1 MVIFRVIAL
10 RTPNLA
16 YCPYFVKSG
25 ALHKISVLQEKQD
38 TSSNLHRTNAL
49 TVRIFS
55 TYTGYSGTWN
65 CQLCVYH
72 RGPQVEG
79 FATHNF
85 ISSVAVSTP
94 VWNRGNMKK
103 YLLLRCLIPVRGKTS
118 ELKPTHKYCRLCDS
132 VAQCRCLISFPLM
145 VMSLHISCLW
155 ATDKT
160 WRVNSAGKLQFV
172 LGTRLPHSAVNKTS
186 HIFLTCFPSLIQYN
200 CCSYIHTQISH
211 IFSPLSTI

>member
-1 MVIFRVIAL
+1 MVIFRVTAL

-16 YCPYFVKSG
+16 YCPYFLKRVTT
-25 ALHKISVLQEKQD
+25 HKISVLQEKQD
-38 TSSNLHRTNAL
+38 TSSNLQRTNTL
-49 TVRIFS
+49 TARISS
-55 TYTGYSGTWN
+55 TYNGYSGT
-65 CQLCVYH
+65 CSFQLCIYH
-72 RGPQVEG
+72 RGLHVEG
-79 FATHNF
+79 FATHNL

-94 VWNRGNMKK
+94 VQNRSNMKK
-103 YLLLRCLIPVRGKTS
+103 YVFLRCLIQVRDKTS

-132 VAQCRCLISFPLM
+132 VALCTCLISFPLM

-160 WRVNSAGKLQFV
+160 RRVNSAGKLQFV

-200 CCSYIHTQISH
+200 CCS
-211 IFSPLSTI
+211 